1 MRLQLDTVKRASV
14 QQMLVQQAQEQVLT
28 DLVNALLQENVLKIA
43 ERGELS
49 EGLPAQ
55 LLAAGV
61 ELAAE
66 EQCFRLQLENG
77 HNLVFRVRP
86 QRFLQSYKISRPPV
100 YLLSAD
106 ETDTGNTQVQ
116 TLDPIGLMLVLGDL
130 ATEEERQTT
139 LVNLQGFLDEL
150 FDAVEQTTLSLS
162 AFYEFEQD
170 MTVAQAIPMLAME
183 RLSAF
188 RDRPFHPTSR
198 AKRGWNPDEYQQYS
212 PEFGQEVSLAWV
224 AVRREY
230 LQQGEQAGEIAPSAL
245 TESELSELVARM
257 QEADVSPSDYLA
269 MPVHPW
275 QMEHV
280 LPTVYEQEIEQRIV
294 VLLSGTIGRFVSTSS
309 LRALA
314 SVAGGNRHVKVP
326 IGIYS
331 LAALRILPP
340 RYLHNAERAQAVLG
354 QVITAQPKLN
364 GRLHLCNE
372 EAWWGFHDPA
382 GDRFG
387 DKPGHLACLIREYPE
402 TLLSENVDLVAM
414 STLAVVSPSGGVPAF
429 EQMLAVRR
437 ASHASAGHV
446 DRTDRSADNDDV
458 IALFHEIA
466 RSFIETT
473 LLCYRYGLMPEV
485 HGQNV
490 MLSFERGHVTGMLL
504 RDHDTIRLYLPWLER
519 EGFQDPGYIVKPG
532 TPNSLVNKS
541 PQALL
546 SYFQTLGLQVNLYAI
561 VDALSRAYL
570 IDENRFWTEI
580 RRVIEAVLGMEEFP
594 QDVRD
599 VLTQQLLVS
608 ETWPTRTL
616 IGPLLRRVGSGG
628 GSMPADIGEANNP
641 LLACDR

>member
-1 MRLQLDTVKRASV
+1 MSSILDTAKQAPD
-14 QQMLVQQAQEQVLT
+14 QHLLAQQAQEAVLT
-28 DLVNALLQENVLKIA
+28 DLVNALLQENLLNIA
-43 ERGELS
+43 DRGVVS
-49 EGLPAQ
+49 SDLPLQ
-55 LLAAGV
+55 LAAAGV
-61 ELAAE
+61 ELTAD
-66 EQCFRLQLENG
+66 EQLFRLQLENG
-77 HNLVFRVRP
+77 HSLAFRVRP

-100 YLLSAD
+100 YLLANAD
-106 ETDTGNTQVQ
+106 TDAQVQ

-130 ATEEERQTT
+130 ATEEEHGTA

-150 FDAVEQTTLSLS
+150 YDAVEQTTLSLA
-162 AFYEFEQD
+162 AFYEFEQN
-170 MTVAQAIPMLAME
+170 MAENTAIPMLAME

-198 AKRGWNPDEYQQYS
+198 AKRGWNHEAYQKYS
-212 PEFGQEVSLAWV
+212 PEFGQELSLAWV
-224 AVRREY
+224 AVRRDY
-230 LQQGEQAGEIAPSAL
+230 LQQGEHAGEIAPSVL
-245 TESELSELVARM
+245 TEAELPELLARM
-257 QEADVSPSDYLA
+257 NEAQVSPDDYLA

-275 QMEHV
+275 QMKRV
-280 LPTVYEQEIEQRIV
+280 LRDVYEQEIRERIV
-294 VLLSGTIGRFVSTSS
+294 VPLTGTLGTFVSTSS

-354 QVITAQPKLN
+354 QVITAQPKLS

-372 EAWWGFHDPA
+372 DAWWGFHDPA
-382 GDRFG
+382 GDAFG

-402 TLLSENVDLVAM
+402 ALLSEHVDLVAM
-414 STLAVVSPSGGVPAF
+414 STLAVVSPSGSVPAF
-429 EQMLAVRR
+429 EQIL
-437 ASHASAGHV
+437 SARHHGQPTNNYQVV
-446 DRTDRSADNDDV
+446 D
-458 IALFHEIA
+458 LFGEIA

-490 MLSFERGHVTGMLL
+490 MLSFEKGHNTGMLL

-519 EGFQDPGYIVKPG
+519 EGFGDPGYIVKPG

-541 PQALL
+541 PEALL

-570 IDENRFWTEI
+570 IDENVFWTEI
-580 RRVIEAVLGMEEFP
+580 RRVIEAVLSMTEFP
-594 QDVRD
+594 EDVRD
-599 VLTQQLLVS
+599 VLTQQLLTS

-628 GSMPADIGEANNP
+628 GSMPADIGETNNP